1 MANRELQQNNGE
13 KETTMQ
19 LYSNFNDILND
30 AAGLVFYDDASLITL
45 F

>member
-13 KETTMQ
+13 KETKE

-30 AAGLVFYDDASLITL
+30 VAGFLW
-45 F
+45 